1 MKAAWDEGYLT
12 KLLFDAPESK
22 THAGA
27 SDPMQSFVYPVALA
41 EAPEGGFIV
50 TCRDLPE
57 LITQGDNRDAALFL
71 AMREQHVNQ
80 SELARRLG
88 VGETEARRILDPR
101 HGTKIP
107 TLKHTLPLLGKRPER
122 RIG

>member
-1 MKAAWDEGYLT
+1 M
-12 KLLFDAPESK
+12 
-22 THAGA
+22 
-27 SDPMQSFVYPVALA
+27 ALA

-71 AMREQHVNQ
+71 AMREQDVNQ

-88 VGETEARRILDPR
+88 VGEQEARRLLDPR

-107 TLKHTLPLLGKRPER
+107 ALEHALHLLGKRPER